1 MLINMEAK
9 KSGLLPLCNN
19 FSKNAVEERITAIM
33 KTKRTTLITFLSAC
47 LIVVVIVSLFATF
60 AIAAAD
66 SIPNDMPVISD
77 QQTNAVLYV
86 SLW

>member
-1 MLINMEAK
+1 MEAK